1 MIFNYDVVVV
11 GAGHAGCEAAAAA
24 ANLGAQTCLITMDM
38 NKIAQMSCN
47 PAIGGI
53 AKGQIVREI
62 DALGG
67 FTGIVTDRCSLQ
79 FRMLNLSKGPAV
91 WSPRSQCDRAKF
103 IWTWREILENTPN
116 LQIWQDQVKELVVE
130 NQIVQGVKTYYGAEF
145 RAKCVI
151 ITAGTFLNGLMHIGR
166 VMIPGG
172 RCAELPSLEL
182 TESITKHGI
191 RAGRMKTGTPV
202 RIDKRSV
209 DFSQMEMQD
218 GDHDF
223 HKFSYLPTEH
233 TAVQERNA
241 LPCWICYTNT
251 EVHEVLRSGLAD
263 SPLYNGQI
271 QSIGPRYCPSIET
284 KLHTFPDRDE
294 HMLFL
299 EPEGETTN
307 EMYLNGFSSSLP
319 MDIQINALR
328 KIPAFKHLEVY
339 RPGYAIEY
347 DFFDP
352 TQLTHAL
359 ESKVVKNLFFAGQV
373 NGTTGYEE
381 AAGQGVIAGINAAI
395 NCNNALN
402 GGEPFTLGRNESYIG
417 VLIDDL
423 VTKGVDEPYR
433 MFTSRAEYRILL
445 RQDDADMRL
454 TERSYKLGLATEE
467 RYQLMQTKKEK
478 INAIIEFASNFSLK
492 PSLINPSLETLGT
505 TPLRQGCKLE
515 ELLGRPQ
522 ININNIAPHIEPFRK
537 ELERILGDEIRREEI
552 IEAAEIQ
559 IKYKGYIYREQ
570 QMADKMIRLENIKIA
585 GKFDYPNMTQISI
598 EARQKL
604 QAIQPVTLAQASRIP
619 GVSPS
624 DINIMLVL
632 MGR

>member
-130 NQIVQGVKTYYGAEF
+130 NQVVQGVKTYYGAEF

-395 NCNNALN
+395 NCNNTLN
-402 GGEPFTLGRNESYIG
+402 GGEPFTLGRNEAYIG

-537 ELERILGDEIRREEI
+537 ELERILGDEIRHEEI

>member
-130 NQIVQGVKTYYGAEF
+130 NQVVQGVKTYYGAEF

-395 NCNNALN
+395 NCNNTLN

-537 ELERILGDEIRREEI
+537 ELERILGEEIRREEI